1 MTAATLLGLT
11 SPSTAVSIPANLA
24 KNAVLLGR
32 NTAYLPFVQ
41 TRDKLR

>member
-1 MTAATLLGLT
+1 MVAMQLVLT
-11 SPSTAVSIPANLA
+11 SHLMAVFTLANLA

-32 NTAYLPFVQ
+32 NTACLPFGQ